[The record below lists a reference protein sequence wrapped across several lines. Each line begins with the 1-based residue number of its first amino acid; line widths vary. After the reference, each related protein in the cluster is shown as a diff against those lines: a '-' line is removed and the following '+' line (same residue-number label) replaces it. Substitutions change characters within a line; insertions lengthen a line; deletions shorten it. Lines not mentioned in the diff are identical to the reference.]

1 MEGFLVFLRVSLV
14 AVLLLARPLWADP
27 VSHFTLDN
35 GLEVVVVED
44 RRAPVAVHMVWY
56 RTGAA
61 DEPPGRS
68 GIAHFLEHLMFKGTD
83 TRAPGEFSAVV
94 EAQGGRDN
102 AFVSYDFTGYFQRVA
117 SDRLELM
124 MEMEADRMANLSF
137 TEAEWRPERAVILE
151 ERGQVLESRPGAQL
165 NEQMR
170 AALFQN
176 HPYGVPII
184 GWRHEMAELTGDH
197 AMEFYDR
204 HYGPNNAILVVAGD
218 VSAEEVLALAETH
231 YGPIPP
237 NPNVQPV
244 ARPMEPPHLA
254 ERRLVLE
261 DARAGQPYVSRMY
274 LAPVRQSGDQAEAA
288 ALQMLAALLGGSSR
302 TSVLERALVIDEG
315 IALSAWAG
323 YNGTARDYG
332 IFNLGIAPADGIT
345 LDEAEDA
352 LDRVVAEFLETGPDE
367 AALERVRV
375 QIRASEIYGMDDA
388 NARAREFGTALSVG
402 LTVDD
407 VEGWLD
413 ALLAV
418 EAEDIMAAAESVLDR
433 RHAVTGWLTPPLMD
447 DAQEELIQ

>member
-1 MEGFLVFLRVSLV
+1 MLLRISLLSL
-14 AVLLLARPLWADP
+14 LLLARPLWAEP
-27 VSHFTLDN
+27 VSHFTLEN
-35 GLEVVVVED
+35 GLEVVVIED

-56 RTGAA
+56 RVGSA

-83 TRAPGEFSAVV
+83 TRDPGEFSATV

-102 AFVSYDFTGYFQRVA
+102 AFTSFDYTGYFQRVA

-151 ERGQVLESRPGAQL
+151 ERGQVLESRPNAQL

-176 HPYGVPII
+176 HRYGVPII
-184 GWRHEMAELTGDH
+184 GWRHEMADLTGDH
-197 AMEFYDR
+197 AMEFYAR

-218 VSAEEVLALAETH
+218 VSADEVLALAKTH

-237 NPNVQPV
+237 NPDVAPV
-244 ARPMEPPHLA
+244 VRPMEPPQLA

-261 DARAGQPYVSRMY
+261 DARVGQPFMSRMY

-288 ALQMLAALLGGSSR
+288 ALQMLAALLGGTAR
-302 TSVLERALVIDEG
+302 TSVLERQLVIDEG

-323 YNGTARDYG
+323 FNGTARDYG
-332 IFNLGIAPADGIT
+332 TFSLGIAPADGVT
-345 LDEAEDA
+345 LAEAEAA
-352 LDRVVAEFLETGPDE
+352 LDRVVAEFLETGPDA

-418 EAEDIMAAAESVLDR
+418 EADDIMAAARAVLDR
-433 RHAVTGWLTPPLMD
+433 NHAVTGWLTAPATPD
-447 DAQEELIQ
+447 TEELSQ